1 MSNVT
6 FQDSELIDGTLASRE
21 KNNKFVQISTEK
33 VNVIIDFT
41 DLYESN
47 SKIKEIFDTLNSV
60 EYDFELDNKISDQLK
75 DQLNV
80 EGNQIFYTIS
90 LQCRKFND
98 KSEILSSVSL
108 HL

>member
-6 FQDSELIDGTLASRE
+6 FQDSELIDGTLSSSDT
-21 KNNKFVQISTEK
+21 NHKFVSINVGTT
-33 VNVIIDFT
+33 NVIIDFT
-41 DLYESN
+41 TLYESN
-47 SKIKEIFDTLNSV
+47 NKIKEIFDVLNSI

-90 LQCRKFND
+90 L
-98 KSEILSSVSL
+98 
-108 HL
+108 

>member
-6 FQDSELIDGTLASRE
+6 FQDSELIEGTLASSE
-21 KNNKFVQISTEK
+21 KNHKFVSI
-33 VNVIIDFT
+33 NVGTHNIIVDFT
-41 DLYESN
+41 ALYESN
-47 SKIKEIFDTLNSV
+47 SKIKELFDTLNSV

-90 LQCRKFND
+90 L
-98 KSEILSSVSL
+98 
-108 HL
+108 